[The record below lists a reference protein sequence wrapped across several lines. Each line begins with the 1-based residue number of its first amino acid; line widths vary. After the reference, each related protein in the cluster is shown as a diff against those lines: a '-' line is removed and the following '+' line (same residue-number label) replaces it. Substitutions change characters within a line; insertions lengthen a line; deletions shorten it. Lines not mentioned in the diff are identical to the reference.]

1 MKKLFI
7 QLLFFSIIYTL
18 SSCSHKSASSDEQ
31 MPVVSVK
38 AEQIASGTI
47 ENEISFN
54 GSTVYLKKTQVL
66 SPISGYVVGT
76 NIRFGQVVQK
86 GIPLFELKT
95 RESKALESVN
105 DSAGISGT
113 VKINAGSDGFI
124 SELNVNETGVY
135 VTEGSTLCT
144 IVNNNDLLI
153 RLNVPYEYVS
163 LLSREKTCRI
173 MLADQTVISG
183 SVFRILP
190 SVDESNQTQTIL
202 IKPGTSKLIP
212 ENLNLLIFFIKE
224 KHDDA
229 MLVSKSSLMTNETQ
243 SEFWVMKINTGDTA
257 VKIPVKKGIENDS
270 IAEVI
275 SSELKVNDL
284 IISDGAYGLPD
295 STIVSIV
302 K

>member
-1 MKKLFI
+1 MKKLLI
-7 QLLFFSIIYTL
+7 QLFVFSIIYTL
-18 SSCSHKSASSDEQ
+18 FSCKPKSTSADEQ

-38 AEQIASGTI
+38 AEPIVSGTI

-76 NIRFGQVVQK
+76 NIRFGQEVQK
-86 GIPLFELKT
+86 GMVLFELKT
-95 RESKALESVN
+95 RESKALESSN
-105 DSAGISGT
+105 DTSGMSGII
-113 VKINAGSDGFI
+113 KIRAGSDGFI
-124 SELNVNETGVY
+124 SELNINESGVY
-135 VTEGSTLCT
+135 VAEGSILCNV
-144 IVNNNDLLI
+144 VNNIDLMV

-163 LLSREKTCRI
+163 ILSREKKCKIR
-173 MLADQTVISG
+173 LADNTVISG

-190 SVDESNQTQTIL
+190 SVDESNQTQTVL
-202 IKPGTSKLIP
+202 IKPENARLIP

-224 KHDDA
+224 KHDKA

-243 SEFWVMKINTGDTA
+243 SEFWVMKINAGDTA
-257 VKIPVKKGIENDS
+257 VKIPVTKGIENDS
-270 IAEVI
+270 IAEII
-275 SSELKVNDL
+275 SSDLKINDL
-284 IISDGAYGLPD
+284 IISEGAYGLPD

>member
-7 QLLFFSIIYTL
+7 QLFIFSIIYTL
-18 SSCSHKSASSDEQ
+18 SSCRPRSTSADEQ

-38 AEQIASGTI
+38 AEPIVSGTI

-76 NIRFGQVVQK
+76 NIRFGQEVQK
-86 GIPLFELKT
+86 GTVLFELKT
-95 RESKALESVN
+95 RESKALESAS
-105 DSAGISGT
+105 DTSGMSGII
-113 VKINAGSDGFI
+113 KIRAGSDGFI
-124 SELNVNETGVY
+124 SELNINESGVY
-135 VTEGSTLCT
+135 VAEGSILCNV
-144 IVNNNDLLI
+144 VNNIDLMV

-163 LLSREKTCRI
+163 ILSREKKCKIR
-173 MLADQTVISG
+173 LADNTVISG

-190 SVDESNQTQTIL
+190 SVDESNQTQTVL
-202 IKPGTSKLIP
+202 IKPGTARLIP
-212 ENLNLLIFFIKE
+212 ENLNLIVFFIKE
-224 KHDDA
+224 KHDKA

-243 SEFWVMKINTGDTA
+243 SEFWVMKINAGDTA
-257 VKIPVKKGIENDS
+257 VKIPVIKGIENDT

-275 SSELKVNDL
+275 SSDLKVNDL
-284 IISDGAYGLPD
+284 IISEGAYGLPD